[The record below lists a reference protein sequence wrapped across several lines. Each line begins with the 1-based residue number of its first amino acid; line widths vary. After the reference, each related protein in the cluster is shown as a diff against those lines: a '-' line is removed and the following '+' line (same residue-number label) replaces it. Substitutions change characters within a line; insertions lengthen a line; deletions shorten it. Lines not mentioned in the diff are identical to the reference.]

1 MLRKLRE
8 LRHILT
14 RRMWTP
20 HPFAGP
26 AVIERDG
33 VIRPAPGIV
42 INSGLEQRSARLAHN
57 QEVGC
62 SNQPPATNPRPSVV
76 GWRRS
81 SRLTPP
87 SSAAAEG

>member
-26 AVIERDG
+26 ALIERG
-33 VIRPAPGIV
+33 GCLRPAPGVV
-42 INSGLEQRSARLAHN
+42 INSGLEQSAARRPHKP
-57 QEVGC
+57 EVAGA
-62 SNQPPATNPRPSVV
+62 NPAPATKPRPSVV